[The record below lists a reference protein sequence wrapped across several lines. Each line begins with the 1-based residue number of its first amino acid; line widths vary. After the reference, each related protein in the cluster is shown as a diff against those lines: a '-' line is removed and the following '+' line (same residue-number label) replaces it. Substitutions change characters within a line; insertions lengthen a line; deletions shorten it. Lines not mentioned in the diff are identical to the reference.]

1 MVKLYRG
8 EARDITIKEH
18 RWQREKEVLE
28 RKYKLKQEKIL
39 GSATITKIF
48 KNNGLNGESIDM
60 KVLDKMCKLL
70 DCQPGDLLECVK
82 DLEGYSDTSERGA
95 KK

>member
-1 MVKLYRG
+1 MISYEKL
-8 EARDITIKEH
+8 
-18 RWQREKEVLE
+18 VL
-28 RKYKLKQEKIL
+28 KLKVNGFSQYKLKQEKIL